1 MMMMMMRRLSS
12 LGFRAKPRH
21 LPYIYIY
28 IYIYIYL
35 SICIY
40 VYMYMCIYV
49 YMYICI
55 YVYKYICIY
64 VYMYINTHSMVFFL
78 RKLLCIVPSLCASGP
93 CSSCFNNQS
102 GDQFEST
109 CDGSTWG
116 KSLLPSGVIK
126 RGLLE
131 NPHVP
136 SGKLT

>member
-1 MMMMMMRRLSS
+1 M
-12 LGFRAKPRH
+12 
-21 LPYIYIY
+21 Y
-28 IYIYIYL
+28 
-35 SICIY
+35 ICIY
-40 VYMYMCIYV
+40 VYVYICIYV

-55 YVYKYICIY
+55 SIHIQWF
-64 VYMYINTHSMVFFL
+64 FFL